1 MEISGLD
8 LEVRQ
13 NELVRLSNGE
23 VVTIGEMARW
33 ELLIESFDLIV
44 QHGKDMEKEISIE
57 EIAKSIPMHKAI
69 NQYIKERYWA
79 QVCDIITELNW

>member
-8 LEVRQ
+8 LEVHQ
-13 NELVRLSNGE
+13 NDLVRLSNGE
-23 VVTIGEMARW
+23 VITIGEMARW
-33 ELLIESFDLIV
+33 ELLIESFDLIS
-44 QHGKDMEKEISIE
+44 QHGRDMEKEISIE

-79 QVCDIITELNW
+79 QVCDIVTELS